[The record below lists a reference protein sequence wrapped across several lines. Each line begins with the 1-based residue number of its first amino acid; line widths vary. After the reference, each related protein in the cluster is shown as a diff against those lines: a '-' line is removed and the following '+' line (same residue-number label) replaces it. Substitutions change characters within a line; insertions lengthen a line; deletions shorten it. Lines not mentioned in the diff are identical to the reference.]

1 MTVNP
6 VHKGLDVI
14 YDNDLYQEIERI
26 VDEESEDALW
36 MVCNTSYTM
45 GNFPIMAGAPTI
57 NSTNAYPNLERWRSI
72 DKEGDQDEIYNR
84 YAHIWVQTVESGYE
98 GETLELYYN
107 DLFRV
112 NATPELLKE
121 LKVKY
126 LLSGTELES
135 LNTEEITFENIYY
148 WNGFYI
154 YRLDY

>member
-1 MTVNP
+1 MENF
-6 VHKGLDVI
+6 I
-14 YDNDLYQEIERI
+14 YYSELYNIYKCLFTDKQK
-26 VDEESEDALW
+26 
-36 MVCNTSYTM
+36 
-45 GNFPIMAGAPTI
+45 
-57 NSTNAYPNLERWRSI
+57 SI
-72 DKEGDQDEIYNR
+72 
-84 YAHIWVQTVESGYE
+84 
-98 GETLELYYN
+98 LELYYN